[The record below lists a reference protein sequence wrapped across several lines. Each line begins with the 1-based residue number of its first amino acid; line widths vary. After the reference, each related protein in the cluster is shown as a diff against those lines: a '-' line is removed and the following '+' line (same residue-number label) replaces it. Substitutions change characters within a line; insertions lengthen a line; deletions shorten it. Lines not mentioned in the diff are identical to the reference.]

1 MSVLQVESFDQ
12 ELKVLLVAQESS
24 LSRKVTEY
32 LYSRQIAVVSTPLI
46 HLNSSDFI
54 KSLLQTNQFFKII
67 VVVNFSQ
74 PFDLSLQQN
83 TDLLNY
89 LKNIDIP
96 KIFVIR
102 VTSKIEST
110 EQLLENWVRQLE
122 HEDYLIEEIIK
133 TFKKTKILIGQD
145 VAVDDGAA
153 LQPYRSIIQAVP
165 NGYLLDPQ
173 NILTPIT
180 ETDFFNNISK
190 ELIKPDFN
198 HYLIKGSAKK
208 SEELLF
214 KLSTAYKQL
223 FNTDLINL
231 DLVTSSSQLER
242 FENINEIT
250 EAVSSS
256 NIEEIVQLL
265 VDNVNFNQL
274 GVDPDLLLR
283 VQNNSPLLR
292 TQISKPFKKMGIDFQ
307 FEPIKNT
314 DDSLKKV
321 EDTQKNNNVV
331 VNEVLNKKELAV
343 EEPPNQILV
352 EKNKKPLFKKDILD
366 DSVSKIFSQKR
377 TEQKTT
383 RRTEKANVISRI
395 RKKSKNKQA
404 IFFIGLV
411 VFVFGAITAISII
424 GLAINY
430 QGSQKQTAKNISAFS
445 NNEYNDISDL
455 SVLGWQADILDKA
468 LDIQLID
475 KSKDLYQL
483 NHLIVQT
490 SALFNALQLQSI
502 NIYRQIFSTN
512 FQGEGKLLQKGDYFQ
527 LLSSHQELVEKLSE
541 QLSLFQAESKNFNYQ
556 IFSSQIQEESKKLDD
571 DLRLLNNR
579 LQTSAQL
586 GSFLPD
592 ILGVNDKKTYY
603 ILLQDN
609 QEIRPT
615 GGFIQAIAKIS
626 LDEGRLIDQSVYT
639 TSSIDSKVLGDVASI
654 PEVEEYL
661 GEPRLHLRDANW
673 DPDLS
678 TSSSHISWFLKEAI
692 NQPID
697 GIIAINYDLIRE
709 LLVIFGD
716 LYLEE
721 YDETINSSNLFA
733 RLESKAFED
742 KEEYSENNFHS
753 LILEEILEKIKNASD
768 KEIVQVQDVFYENL
782 KKQQTSLFFSSTT
795 INNAIGKLGWTGSIL
810 EPACPSRFSEDCQT
824 DYLYQVEANVGVNKV
839 NQYVTSRVN
848 HIINIE
854 QNRVV
859 HERSIQFNNKSH
871 SNVWPLGNYRSYIR
885 FYLNKSATLDKILI
899 NGGEVPQESIKQYQQ
914 HDRSVIGVLLDVP
927 AGDEKNITLLYSTPH
942 TITEGSS
949 YFFFEQPQPGIK
961 NRLTSITVNHPDEL
975 RSELIS
981 PLVEVNQNQI
991 VVTSELGSGF
1001 IAIKFAQQ

>member
-153 LQPYRSIIQAVP
+153 LQPYRSITQAVP

-709 LLVIFGD
+709 FLVIFGD

-768 KEIVQVQDVFYENL
+768 KEIVQVQDVLYENL
-782 KKQQTSLFFSSTT
+782 KKQQASLFFSSTT